1 MKTRIITGVI
11 LIAAVLAWLFLA
23 SYEIFALGALF
34 MYMVAA
40 WEMGPLIGFKSRV
53 TFLGIAAVVAC
64 AVFYFAVP
72 GNFKELPIPRWCF
85 YRVASG
91 LIVWVFSLP
100 LLYKFPALDGWHNSR
115 LLGTIYALLMLV
127 PFLMGLLILRADSF
141 ATDPRQGAFLVAGVM
156 ALAIAADTGAY
167 FTGRAIGKT
176 PMIPRVSPHKTM
188 EGLAGGI
195 LLALIVMVLLTR
207 FGWYSNYG
215 ADLAKL
221 LIAGGVTVLFSV
233 VGDLVESMLKR
244 MAGIKDSGKI
254 FPGHGGMLDRIDS
267 QLASVP
273 VFITMNLVLGNAV
286 QA

>member
-23 SYEIFALGALF
+23 GYEIFALGALF
-34 MYMVAA
+34 MYMVGA
-40 WEMGPLIGFKSRV
+40 WEMGPLIGFKSRL
-53 TFLGIAAVVAC
+53 TFLGIAAAAAC
-64 AVFYFAVP
+64 VVFYFAVP
-72 GNFKELPIPRWCF
+72 GNFTSMPVPRWCF
-85 YRVASG
+85 YLVASG
-91 LIVWVFSLP
+91 LVVWVLSLP
-100 LLYKFPALDGWHNSR
+100 LLYKFPAGDGWHKSR
-115 LLGTIYALLMLV
+115 LLGTIFALLMLV

-141 ATDPRQGAFLVAGVM
+141 ASDPRQGAFLVAGVM

-207 FGWYSNYG
+207 LGWYSDYG
-215 ADLAKL
+215 HDLARL

-244 MAGIKDSGKI
+244 MAGIKDSGRI

-267 QLASVP
+267 QLASIP
-273 VFITMNLVLGNAV
+273 VFITMNLILGNVA